1 MAIDRVKLK
10 ELAEFLARI
19 WSDDP
24 KTVVVISSGSEIPNV
39 TRLYGYRSIT
49 HKITMPY
56 FGSMRVVKGLRD
68 YHKYRLWR
76 FSLFHEACHILF
88 DSDGVFEEVKRII
101 SEKGV
106 GGKLHSNLL
115 KFARSIANIVEDYR
129 IEELGTRMYKGMK
142 AERLFS
148 RAVYSRIL
156 KVPENE
162 LEMFGELVLAGKVAG
177 DVEVPKWVIDLV
189 DYVKRNA
196 LNTPSYTIVYVIK
209 EFLNHIDVNDII
221 VGDFPVP
228 DIEGVEGLTRE
239 PQKGDF
245 SEKALEKEIEDQLE
259 REKESGVSQ
268 SELDLDEDGE
278 GEERESLM
286 GETEENLKDKGDL
299 AKLAKALLKG
309 SKEVKREFKY
319 LTERAKDEKMIDA
332 ESVVREVKDSSK
344 VHLEFLYDKGL
355 SQSLIEKLK
364 LVKKKFFEKSG
375 RVGEEF
381 DVESYVADRNKPF
394 LREERTR
401 IGGYEVVLLIDL
413 SGSVDA
419 FIREYKRV
427 LLSLGDA
434 LDFLGVRFA
443 VYGFRGDATGYRQ
456 YDHLYIPRFKGFNER
471 WGKNV
476 MEKIARVEAKGL
488 TPTGTILYEL
498 YPVVKKLKNPI
509 VILLTDGYPE
519 PYYEELRARDMIK
532 KYVRSGIELI
542 GIAIASNPEA
552 VAKFSSNLKE
562 RLGIRKSIG
571 ISMYDLKLLPM
582 KLLRLLMEV
591 CM

>member
-1 MAIDRVKLK
+1 MAIDKVKLK

-56 FGSMRVVKGLRD
+56 FGTMKTVKGLRD

-88 DSDGVFEEVKRII
+88 NSEAVFDRVKAII
-101 SEKGV
+101 SNQGV
-106 GGKLHSNLL
+106 GGKLHSKKLHSNLL

-148 RAVYSRIL
+148 RAIYSRIL

-177 DVEVPKWVIDLV
+177 DVEVPEWIRDLV
-189 DYVKRNA
+189 DYVKKNA
-196 LNTPSYTIVYVIK
+196 LDNPSETIIHAINEFAYHINIDDVIAGTWGT
-209 EFLNHIDVNDII
+209 LD
-221 VGDFPVP
+221 
-228 DIEGVEGLTRE
+228 VEGIEKFTRE
-239 PQKGDF
+239 PKKGDF
-245 SEKALEKEIEDQLE
+245 SEKALEKEIEDQLD
-259 REKESGVSQ
+259 KYKDSDISQ
-268 SELDLDEDGE
+268 SEFDE
-278 GEERESLM
+278 GEEDENLM
-286 GETEENLKDKGDL
+286 GEAEDFKDKGDL

-309 SKEVKREFKY
+309 SKEIKREFKY
-319 LTERAKDEKMIDA
+319 LTERSKDEKMIDA

-591 CM
+591 SM